1 MPEIFERSYTMNIQ
15 EKMEK
20 YLGKAVSQADNKE
33 IYHAL
38 LNIVQEMAA
47 EKERTDSKKKVYY
60 ISAEFLIGKLL
71 SNNMINLGIYGE
83 VKISLRRTEKISV
96 RLRKLNRSRLLE
108 TEGWD
113 VWRHVFLTL
122 SLHWDWPATESV

>member
-47 EKERTDSKKKVYY
+47 EKERTARKKFT
-60 ISAEFLIGKLL
+60 ISRQNF
-71 SNNMINLGIYGE
+71 
-83 VKISLRRTEKISV
+83 SLANFSPII
-96 RLRKLNRSRLLE
+96 
-108 TEGWD
+108 
-113 VWRHVFLTL
+113 
-122 SLHWDWPATESV
+122 